1 MYLSGIFALDL
12 HFKYK
17 ILSPS
22 LKKKKKKRKITE
34 MKNWISR
41 KISSMTYELSHIVLQ
56 TKIFS
61 NRVKV
66 SKFPRE
72 DFQFRRSII
81 IQKKNTTFRERKK
94 KKRDISRRYQQGD
107 SSRRG
112 RELRSQFVKKFV
124 PKEEE
129 KGEGEGKRKYVSR
142 LESMAAKGKR
152 DVT

>member
-1 MYLSGIFALDL
+1 MNYHTSHSKNFLESSESLEISTRRSSIS
-12 HFKYK
+12 K
-17 ILSPS
+17 IYNSINP
-22 LKKKKKKRKITE
+22 KKKY
-34 MKNWISR
+34 N
-41 KISSMTYELSHIVLQ
+41 
-56 TKIFS
+56 FS
-61 NRVKV
+61 KL
-66 SKFPRE
+66 F
-72 DFQFRRSII
+72 
-81 IQKKNTTFRERKK
+81 TK

-124 PKEEE
+124 RKEEE

>member
-1 MYLSGIFALDL
+1 MNYHTSHSKNFLESSESLEISTRRSSIS
-12 HFKYK
+12 K
-17 ILSPS
+17 IYNSINP
-22 LKKKKKKRKITE
+22 KKKY
-34 MKNWISR
+34 N
-41 KISSMTYELSHIVLQ
+41 
-56 TKIFS
+56 FS
-61 NRVKV
+61 KL
-66 SKFPRE
+66 F
-72 DFQFRRSII
+72 
-81 IQKKNTTFRERKK
+81 TK

-107 SSRRG
+107 LSRRG

>member
-1 MYLSGIFALDL
+1 
-12 HFKYK
+12 
-17 ILSPS
+17 
-22 LKKKKKKRKITE
+22 

-107 SSRRG
+107 TSRRG

>member
-1 MYLSGIFALDL
+1 MNYHTS
-12 HFKYK
+12 
-17 ILSPS
+17 
-22 LKKKKKKRKITE
+22 
-34 MKNWISR
+34 
-41 KISSMTYELSHIVLQ
+41 Q
-56 TKIFS
+56 TRIFS

-72 DFQFRRSII
+72 DLQFRRSII
-81 IQKKNTTFRERKK
+81 IQKKNTAFQNFLQK

>member
-1 MYLSGIFALDL
+1 MNYHTSHSKNFLESSESLEISTRRSSIS
-12 HFKYK
+12 K
-17 ILSPS
+17 IYNYP
-22 LKKKKKKRKITE
+22 KKK
-34 MKNWISR
+34 
-41 KISSMTYELSHIVLQ
+41 
-56 TKIFS
+56 
-61 NRVKV
+61 
-66 SKFPRE
+66 
-72 DFQFRRSII
+72 
-81 IQKKNTTFRERKK
+81 IQLFVNEK

-124 PKEEE
+124 RKEEE

>member
-1 MYLSGIFALDL
+1 M
-12 HFKYK
+12 
-17 ILSPS
+17 
-22 LKKKKKKRKITE
+22 
-34 MKNWISR
+34 
-41 KISSMTYELSHIVLQ
+41 
-56 TKIFS
+56 
-61 NRVKV
+61 KV

-72 DFQFRRSII
+72 DLQFRRSII
-81 IQKKNTTFRERKK
+81 QLIQKKNTTFQNFLQKK
-94 KKRDISRRYQQGD
+94 NEISLADINKEIR
-107 SSRRG
+107 SRRG

>member
-1 MYLSGIFALDL
+1 MNYHTSHSKNFLESSESLEISTRRSSIS
-12 HFKYK
+12 K
-17 ILSPS
+17 IYNYP
-22 LKKKKKKRKITE
+22 KKKY
-34 MKNWISR
+34 S
-41 KISSMTYELSHIVLQ
+41 
-56 TKIFS
+56 FS
-61 NRVKV
+61 KL
-66 SKFPRE
+66 F
-72 DFQFRRSII
+72 
-81 IQKKNTTFRERKK
+81 TK

-107 SSRRG
+107 SSRRE

>member
-1 MYLSGIFALDL
+1 MNYHTSHSKNFLESSESLEISTRRSSIS
-12 HFKYK
+12 K
-17 ILSPS
+17 IYNYP
-22 LKKKKKKRKITE
+22 KKKK
-34 MKNWISR
+34 
-41 KISSMTYELSHIVLQ
+41 
-56 TKIFS
+56 
-61 NRVKV
+61 
-66 SKFPRE
+66 
-72 DFQFRRSII
+72 
-81 IQKKNTTFRERKK
+81 IQLFVK

-124 PKEEE
+124 RKEEE